1 MASTQ
6 TSSDSFILPKWR
18 RIHWRDISTETENEG
33 CHAATSESC
42 LPYFHH
48 EGEVQEKLN
57 YYYLEASTGKVQFEQ
72 KQVDKI
78 QNGRKPRHRHP
89 NVEHHL
95 RHTSANPCPQQC
107 DCCYCKRCANA
118 GVEVHS
124 DIKRKIYQSRHFM
137 SPSLTKKTRSVKE
150 VLVRGRKRSRIPAL
164 ESYDE
169 DSPSTK
175 ELRAKPKMEIRHRRP
190 RHLTRAYR
198 KCPIVR

>member
-6 TSSDSFILPKWR
+6 SSSESFVLPKWR
-18 RIHWRDISTETENEG
+18 RIHWRDISIETENEG
-33 CHAATSESC
+33 CHAATSENC

-57 YYYLEASTGKVQFEQ
+57 YYYLQASNGKVQFDQ

-78 QNGRKPRHRHP
+78 QNARKPRHHHP
-89 NVEHHL
+89 NVYHHL
-95 RHTSANPCPQQC
+95 HTSAYPCPQQC
-107 DCCYCKRCANA
+107 GCCYCKRCAIA

-124 DIKRKIYQSRHFM
+124 DIKRKTYQSRHFM
-137 SPSLTKKTRSVKE
+137 SPSLAKKACPMKE

-169 DSPSTK
+169 DSPSRK
-175 ELRAKPKMEIRHRRP
+175 EVRRVKPKMEIRHTRS

-198 KCPIVR
+198 KCPLVR